1 MMSAQRAMLVED
13 GLRCVVGFGGGPG
26 QRARRVWESHVSQQ
40 KLVSGSPKLL
50 RFARIRKDLNALYG
64 DE

>member
-1 MMSAQRAMLVED
+1 MMSAQRTMLVED
-13 GLRCVVGFGGGPG
+13 GLRRVVRFGGGPR
-26 QRARRVWESHVSQQ
+26 QRARRVWELHVAQQ

-50 RFARIRKDLNALYG
+50 RFARIRDDLLALYG